1 MMKVKGLAIA
11 SFVLAAGCVAPP
23 QQPSPEADT
32 APGDLATT
40 IVLPDGTE
48 CNFAGRGATLA
59 YEGER
64 LNYTC
69 SDTLGL
75 IGDVTISNGTDIT
88 VTTATLE
95 GANITGSEPLTFTLQ
110 AIKLVDGTLCLN
122 AGQGAT
128 LAFEGKRLNFTC
140 NDDLGLVG
148 DIVQSEE
155 IFIAEKAVLEGTNIV
170 SSDPFEIQTLDGTT
184 LN

>member
-1 MMKVKGLAIA
+1 MKAKYLAIA
-11 SFVLAAGCVAPP
+11 SFILAAGCVAPP
-23 QQPSPEADT
+23 QQPSPEAGT
-32 APGDLATT
+32 APEDLATA
-40 IVLPDGTE
+40 IVLPDGTK
-48 CNFAGRGATLA
+48 CNFAGRGATLT
-59 YEGER
+59 YEDQR

-75 IGDVTISNGTDIT
+75 IGDVAIANGTDIT

-110 AIKLVDGTLCLN
+110 AIELADGTVCLN

-128 LAFEGKRLNFTC
+128 LAYEGKRLNFTC
-140 NDDLGLVG
+140 NDDLVLVG

-155 IFIAEKAVLEGTNIV
+155 TFIAEKAVLEGTDFV
-170 SSDPFEIQTLDGTT
+170 SSDPFEIQILGGTT

>member
-1 MMKVKGLAIA
+1 MKAKSLAIA

-23 QQPSPEADT
+23 QQPSPEAGT
-32 APGDLATT
+32 PSGDLATA

-59 YEGER
+59 YEGDR

-75 IGDVTISNGTDIT
+75 IGDVAIANGTDIT
-88 VTTATLE
+88 VTTATLA
-95 GANITGSEPLTFTLQ
+95 GATITGSEPLTFTLQ
-110 AIKLVDGTLCLN
+110 AIKLADGTLCLN

-128 LAFEGKRLNFTC
+128 MAFEGRRLNFTC
-140 NDDLGLVG
+140 NDNLALVG

-155 IFIAEKAVLEGTNIV
+155 TFIAEKAVLEGTDFV
-170 SSDPFEIQTLDGTT
+170 SSDPFEIQTLGGTT